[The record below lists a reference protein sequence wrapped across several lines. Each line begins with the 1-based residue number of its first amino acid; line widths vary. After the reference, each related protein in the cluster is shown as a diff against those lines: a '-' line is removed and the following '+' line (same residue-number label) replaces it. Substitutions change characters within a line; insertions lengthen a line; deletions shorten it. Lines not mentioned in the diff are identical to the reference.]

1 MRQRRRKRILIT
13 FSLLTAATLLLL
25 GLNIGI
31 GSVKIPAKDIW
42 MLMQGKE
49 IANSRIVMD
58 IRLPRTFAALVLG
71 GALAL
76 SGYLL
81 QTFSEIPLQALL
93 FWEFPPEQ
101 NGGGSCHDLSDR
113 QIGESQLR
121 GNDPGSFCW
130 RYDFHGI
137 CIASFQ
143 KGKQYV
149 HAGGKRCDDR
159 VYMLCDHR
167 VCRHLCK

>member
-31 GSVKIPAKDIW
+31 GSVKIPAK
-42 MLMQGKE
+42 GKE

-81 QTFSEIPLQALL
+81 QTFFRNPIAGPFVLGISSGAKMVVALVMIFL
-93 FWEFPPEQ
+93 I
-101 NGGGSCHDLSDR
+101 GSHDHCSVYR
-113 QIGESQLR
+113 
-121 GNDPGSFCW
+121 F
-130 RYDFHGI
+130 YDFHGI

>member
-1 MRQRRRKRILIT
+1 MRQRRRKRILIA

-49 IANSRIVMD
+49 IANGRIVMD
-58 IRLPRTFAALVLG
+58 IRLPRTFAALILG

-81 QTFSEIPLQALL
+81 QTFFRNPIAGPFVLGISQ
-93 FWEFPPEQ
+93 F
-101 NGGGSCHDLSDR
+101 SDDL
-113 QIGESQLR
+113 
-121 GNDPGSFCW
+121 
-130 RYDFHGI
+130 
-137 CIASFQ
+137 
-143 KGKQYV
+143 
-149 HAGGKRCDDR
+149 
-159 VYMLCDHR
+159 
-167 VCRHLCK
+167 LCKYLYNTS